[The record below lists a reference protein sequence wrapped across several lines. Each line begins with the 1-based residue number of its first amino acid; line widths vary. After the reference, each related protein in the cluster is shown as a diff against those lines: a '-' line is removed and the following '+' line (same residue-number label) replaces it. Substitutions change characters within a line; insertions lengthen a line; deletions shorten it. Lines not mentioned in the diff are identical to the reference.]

1 MHDRSIER
9 HTGEDTPGSCI
20 TQNFGLHL
28 PIGSRS
34 GMSSYRAR
42 SGGSVR
48 ANLEFCREQLI
59 HPALVHDH
67 EDVVDARNPDLSA
80 PSAACN
86 REEGRRAPS
95 SFCTAGGYP
104 FSELRGHHEPR
115 FDLVRNHGN
124 ALGVFNNF
132 QRNPFVRR
140 VHDFLQNLTSILQ
153 TLFDFCVGC
162 TCPQGS
168 RESKHRDE

>member
-1 MHDRSIER
+1 MHDGSIER

-34 GMSSYRAR
+34 GMSSHRTR
-42 SGGSVR
+42 GGGCVR
-48 ANLEFCREQLI
+48 ANLEFCREQMI

-67 EDVVDARNPDLSA
+67 EDVVDARNPNLSA

-95 SFCTAGGYP
+95 SFCMAGRYP
-104 FSELRGHHEPR
+104 LSELRGHHTTTMG
-115 FDLVRNHGN
+115 LVRSHRT
-124 ALGVFNNF
+124 AF
-132 QRNPFVRR
+132 R
-140 VHDFLQNLTSILQ
+140 VS
-153 TLFDFCVGC
+153 
-162 TCPQGS
+162 
-168 RESKHRDE
+168 